1 MTVVY
6 CMLAFATVLAV
17 VNAGLAVIYMKKWK
31 AYTGSMTKKMTLKA
45 MGV

>member
-6 CMLAFATVLAV
+6 CVLAFAAVLAV

-31 AYTGSMTKKMTLKA
+31 AYTRSLTNKMTLKT